1 MERQAA
7 EELLIPE
14 RNLWIYDGEVRIV
27 WKLTAYVGV
36 LLGISFVLLLA
47 SLLLDPTS
55 TLVYSVSLTA
65 AAFAA
70 TVFCMQL
77 IEKRPITDIGLWLR
91 TPAHQAFCIGNG
103 LAAAMVFMV
112 FAVELSTGLARTNVL
127 SLEID
132 SSIHILAFGLVQFG
146 LVAVG
151 EEVLTRGYP
160 FHALQRRYN
169 GIVAIVTT
177 SVVFSIMHA
186 ANPSVTV
193 FALVNIFLAGIWLG
207 AARILSGGLWLP
219 IGMHLSWNF
228 VLGNVLGY
236 PVSGIVEASVLRTN
250 AQGPLWITGGYFGPE
265 GGMIVTV
272 VLVAGTL
279 ALLHPAL
286 RRRYAFTHSANN
298 EQEIPENAT

>member
-1 MERQAA
+1 MERPAA
-7 EELLIPE
+7 EESLMPE
-14 RNLWIYDGEVRIV
+14 RNLWMRNGELRIA
-27 WKLTAYVGV
+27 WKMSAFIGAF
-36 LLGISFVLLLA
+36 LLIAFVFMAA
-47 SLLLDPTS
+47 SLFLNQAS
-55 TLVYSVSLTA
+55 MLVFSIGQTG
-65 AAFAA
+65 AAFGAS
-70 TVFCMQL
+70 VFCMLL
-77 IEKRPITDIGLWLR
+77 IEQRPLADIGLWLR
-91 TPAHQAFCIGNG
+91 TPAWRAFCIGNG

-112 FAVELSTGLARTNVL
+112 FAVELSTGLARTIVL
-127 SLEID
+127 SLEIE
-132 SSIHILAFGLVQFG
+132 SSINILAFGLVQFG

-169 GIVAIVTT
+169 GIVAILTT

-228 VLGNVLGY
+228 VLGPVLGY
-236 PVSGIVEASVLRTN
+236 PVSGIVEASILRTE

-265 GGMIVTV
+265 GGTIVTV
-272 VLVAGTL
+272 VLVAGAL